1 MNLPQ
6 IPAPTR
12 FSNSDS
18 TLPRDL
24 PRPRGDAHPARKGSP
39 ATSAEE
45 AAYDALLVQRFN
57 AGDDRAF
64 VEIMERYREK
74 MFAIAF
80 AFLRN
85 RTDAEEIAQ
94 DTFIRAHRALGRFR
108 GDSSLATWLHRITVN
123 LARNRYWYFFRR
135 RRHRTLSLDCPLG
148 AENDGTFAELIAAD
162 SPSPAQENV
171 RAEFSDLV
179 ASCMERLDASHRE
192 ILMLRNVLNRS
203 YSEIAVALNLNVGTV
218 KSRIARARH
227 HLRAQLIAA
236 CPEFSA
242 ESESSDWFEP
252 ARALDRSALGPA

>member
-135 RRHRTLSLDCPLG
+135 RRHRTLSVDCPLG
-148 AENDGTFAELIAAD
+148 SENDGTLAELIAAD
-162 SPSPAQENV
+162 TPSPAQENV
-171 RAEFSDLV
+171 RA
-179 ASCMERLDASHRE
+179 
-192 ILMLRNVLNRS
+192 
-203 YSEIAVALNLNVGTV
+203 
-218 KSRIARARH
+218 
-227 HLRAQLIAA
+227 
-236 CPEFSA
+236 
-242 ESESSDWFEP
+242 
-252 ARALDRSALGPA
+252 

>member
-1 MNLPQ
+1 
-6 IPAPTR
+6 
-12 FSNSDS
+12 
-18 TLPRDL
+18 
-24 PRPRGDAHPARKGSP
+24 
-39 ATSAEE
+39 
-45 AAYDALLVQRFN
+45 
-57 AGDDRAF
+57 
-64 VEIMERYREK
+64 
-74 MFAIAF
+74 
-80 AFLRN
+80 
-85 RTDAEEIAQ
+85 
-94 DTFIRAHRALGRFR
+94 
-108 GDSSLATWLHRITVN
+108 LHRITVN

-162 SPSPAQENV
+162 TPSPAQENV

-192 ILMLRNVLNRS
+192 ILMLRNVLNCS
-203 YSEIAVALNLNVGTV
+203 YREIAVALNLNVGTV